1 MTEYEKLADLVW
13 YVSRDAEFLNSDVV
27 TDEMTEEQ
35 LTALYYDLKNIASS
49 LKSAEEIIVKL
60 LWK

>member
-1 MTEYEKLADLVW
+1 MNEYEKLADLVY

-35 LTALYYDLKNIASS
+35 RKHWVNSND
-49 LKSAEEIIVKL
+49 
-60 LWK
+60 